1 MTNIK
6 HHMAFFSVMQVAA
19 ARLYF
24 VFVNKTFNLH
34 RRQRIVVISTLV
46 ASFFAQK
53 NVIQNANL
61 VMVFFSNDLHRLG
74 KSSQDSLDLIRKYY
88 FQDHAALWI

>member
-1 MTNIK
+1 
-6 HHMAFFSVMQVAA
+6 MAFFSVMQVAA

-53 NVIQNANL
+53 NVIQNANS
-61 VMVFFSNDLHRLG
+61 VMVFFFQMIYIDWAKAL
-74 KSSQDSLDLIRKYY
+74 KTALI
-88 FQDHAALWI
+88 